1 MSTLRCTRP
10 LGDAT
15 GAAATTRA
23 LVTSVAR
30 DHYALSRPL
39 SQRTRGFTLIEMLMV
54 IVTIGILVTVL
65 IPRWA
70 AARDK
75 ASVAAMT
82 SDLRNLATAQESY
95 FDDHATYAATT
106 SALPLYSP
114 SSATRVTIDEA
125 SGAGWSGT
133 ASSTWTL
140 RQCYVFYG
148 NALPLG
154 PAREEGVIACN

>member
-1 MSTLRCTRP
+1 
-10 LGDAT
+10 
-15 GAAATTRA
+15 
-23 LVTSVAR
+23 
-30 DHYALSRPL
+30 
-39 SQRTRGFTLIEMLMV
+39 MV

-82 SDLRNLATAQESY
+82 SDLRNLATAEESY
-95 FDDHATYAATT
+95 FDDHASYAATT
-106 SALPLYSP
+106 AELPLYAP
-114 SSATRVTIDEA
+114 SSGTSVTIGEA
-125 SGAGWSGT
+125 GGGGWSGS

-140 RQCYVFYG
+140 RHCYVFYG

-154 PAREEGVIACN
+154 PAREEGVIACD